1 MNSSKPPW
9 WKGHRGEGYV
19 VVQGLLFALILMG
32 PQNAPGMPAWPGALA
47 SASLP
52 AGIALIVF
60 GVAVVVVAFNHLGEN
75 LTPLPRPRDAGT
87 LVTTGLYRFVRH
99 PIYFGVIVMALG
111 WVLCVQGLLTLLYA
125 AALFVFFDIKSRR
138 EEQWLRERFREYADY
153 QQRVRKL
160 VPFIY

>member
-1 MNSSKPPW
+1 MKNPKPPW

-19 VVQGLLFALILMG
+19 VAQGLLFALILMG
-32 PQNAPGMPAWPGALA
+32 PQNAPGMPAWPDALA
-47 SASLP
+47 MASPP

-60 GVAVVVVAFNHLGEN
+60 GVAVVSVAFYHLGEN
-75 LTPLPRPRDAGT
+75 LTPLPKPRDAGT

-125 AALFVFFDIKSRR
+125 AALVVFFDIKSRR
-138 EEQWLRERFREYADY
+138 EEQWLRERFPEYADY
-153 QQRVRKL
+153 QRRVRKL